1 MITLKLAT
9 IAVLAWW
16 MITPARPLT
25 PESFV
30 VDSGSYRVFG
40 FEVSRF
46 GRVFG
51 QFRNQD
57 GKGSDIRVLI
67 VDQDGFEKFR
77 SGRAFQS
84 YYDSGQV
91 GGAQVDVQLR
101 YGRYVLIF
109 DNRSSPYSNRTI
121 SSNLQLDER

>member
-1 MITLKLAT
+1 MTSLKPA
-9 IAVLAWW
+9 IVAVVLAWS

-25 PESFV
+25 PETFL

-46 GRVFG
+46 GRVIG
-51 QFRNQD
+51 QVRSQ
-57 GKGSDIRVLI
+57 GGIRVLV
-67 VDQDGFEKFR
+67 VDQDQFENFR
-77 SGRAFQS
+77 SGRGFRP

-91 GGAQVDVQLR
+91 GGAQVDLQLR

-109 DNRSSPYSNRTI
+109 DNRSSPYSNRTVT
-121 SSNLQLDER
+121 SNLQLDES

>member
-1 MITLKLAT
+1 MTSLKLAT
-9 IAVLAWW
+9 VAMVLAFS

-25 PESFV
+25 PDTFL

-46 GRVFG
+46 GRFFG
-51 QFRNQD
+51 QFRSQ
-57 GKGSDIRVLI
+57 GGVRVLV

-77 SGRAFQS
+77 SGRAFQP

-91 GGAQVDVQLR
+91 GGAQVDLQLR
-101 YGRYVLIF
+101 YGRYVIIF
-109 DNRSSPYSNRTI
+109 DNRSSPYSNRTV
-121 SSNLQLDER
+121 SSNLQLDES